1 MAVINILDKS
11 TAELIAAGEVVEKPA
26 SVVKELVENSIDAGA
41 KNITVDIEN
50 GGIRKILVLDDGCGI
65 DSEYVATA
73 FIRHATSKICKKEDL
88 DSIASL
94 GFRGEALASI
104 ASVSKVTLT
113 TKTDEQDFAVE
124 YVIEGGEEK
133 SVEIKPFVNGT
144 RFIIR
149 DLFYNTPARM
159 KFLKKDATEAGYIN
173 EILTNLAL
181 SNPHISFTFK
191 KDGKMVFTT
200 AGDGSLKNTIA
211 SLFTASFAKEIC
223 DVDYSDGKYGIK
235 GFTTYPHYSRQSRNM
250 QFAFINGRYVK
261 NKTVLAAVEN
271 AYKGTVMVGKFPG
284 YVLNI
289 TMPYDCVDVNVHPAK
304 TEVRFANDNEVFSAV
319 YRAVKNALSD
329 NQDIKQVNLKNNVQ
343 QKFFVDTENI
353 KQQTLQE
360 VSVPKAEPKAETA
373 VNNLKIN
380 ITKPKETF
388 KTLSA
393 EEFKAKYQPDTNTLR
408 SEPLGI
414 IYNSDRA
421 QASYVTPP
429 AAKSTGYATSK
440 SIFIPYEEPEA
451 VQPVKAETAAK
462 NTAVKKADTY
472 TETAAAEVVKEIVK
486 ADDIQPQHNQTENDA
501 DYLYDI
507 RIVGEIFNTYI
518 LCESKDSL
526 IVIDKHAAHERLL
539 YERLKKAQNKDNQ
552 MLLAPVGVN
561 LSAKEKEAV
570 MDNIQLLE
578 DNGFIIE
585 DMGIG
590 GVMVRAVPLNISS
603 EDPRSLV
610 EEIAHNL
617 SEGNSAEISEKQEW
631 IFHSVACRSAI
642 KAGDKATEYELKR
655 LIQDITAEK
664 IPLYCPHGR
673 PVIISLTKKE
683 IERQFGRA

>member
-50 GGIRKILVLDDGCGI
+50 GGIKKILVQDDGCGI
-65 DSEYVATA
+65 DSEYVSTA
-73 FIRHATSKICKKEDL
+73 FIRHATSKISNKEDL
-88 DSIASL
+88 DSISSL

-113 TKTDEQDFAVE
+113 TKTEEQDFAVE
-124 YVIEGGEEK
+124 YVVEGGEEK
-133 SVEIKPFVNGT
+133 SLEIKPFVNGT

-191 KDGKMVFTT
+191 KDGKEVFTT

-223 DVDYSDGKYGIK
+223 DVDYSDGKYEVK
-235 GFTTYPHYSRQSRNM
+235 GFTTFPHYSRQSRNM

-289 TMPYDCVDVNVHPAK
+289 AMPYDCVDVNVHPAK
-304 TEVRFANDNEVFSAV
+304 TEVRFASDNEVFSAV

-329 NQDIKQVNLKNNVQ
+329 NQDIKQINLKNTVQ

-353 KQQTLQE
+353 KQQTLNNTVAE
-360 VSVPKAEPKAETA
+360 APKAAE
-373 VNNLKIN
+373 NSFKIN
-380 ITKPKETF
+380 ISPVKDTF
-388 KTLSA
+388 KTVSA
-393 EEFKAKYQPDTNTLR
+393 QEFRERYQPDTNTLKNDDTDI
-408 SEPLGI
+408 SYLSKPK
-414 IYNSDRA
+414 YDNSG
-421 QASYVTPP
+421 SY
-429 AAKSTGYATSK
+429 SSYTSK
-440 SIFIPYEEPEA
+440 KNIFIPYEEPEKISEE
-451 VQPVKAETAAK
+451 VSEPEETSRTVKNDFSETVKEKAETAAH
-462 NTAVKKADTY
+462 NH
-472 TETAAAEVVKEIVK
+472 TES
-486 ADDIQPQHNQTENDA
+486 DNSFM
-501 DYLYDI
+501 YDI
-507 RIVGEIFNTYI
+507 RVVGEIFNTYI
-518 LCESKDSL
+518 LCESNESL

-539 YERLKKAQNKDNQ
+539 YEKLKKCQNNDNQ
-552 MLLAPVGVN
+552 MLLSPIGVN

-570 MDNIQLLE
+570 MDNIKLLE

-585 DMGIG
+585 DMGLG

-603 EDPRSLV
+603 EDPQSLV

-655 LIQDITAEK
+655 LIQDIVTEK

>member
-50 GGIRKILVLDDGCGI
+50 GGIKKILVQDDGCGI
-65 DSEYVATA
+65 DSEYVSTA
-73 FIRHATSKICKKEDL
+73 FIRHATSKISNKEDL

-113 TKTDEQDFAVE
+113 TKTEDQDFAVE
-124 YVIEGGEEK
+124 YVVEGGEEK
-133 SVEIKPFVNGT
+133 SLEIKPFVNGT

-191 KDGKMVFTT
+191 KDGKEVFTT

-223 DVDYSDGKYGIK
+223 NVDYSDGKYEVK
-235 GFTTYPHYSRQSRNM
+235 GFATFPHYSRQSRNM

-329 NQDIKQVNLKNNVQ
+329 NQDIKQINIRNTVQ
-343 QKFFVDTENI
+343 QKFFVDTDNI
-353 KQQTLQE
+353 KQQTLSNTIAE
-360 VSVPKAEPKAETA
+360 EPKAA

-380 ITKPKETF
+380 INPVKDTF
-388 KTLSA
+388 KTVSA
-393 EEFKAKYQPDTNTLR
+393 QEFREKYQPDTNTLKNDDVD
-408 SEPLGI
+408 I
-414 IYNSDRA
+414 CY
-421 QASYVTPP
+421 P
-429 AAKSTGYATSK
+429 AAPKYDISGGYSSYTTK
-440 SIFIPYEEPEA
+440 KNIFIPYEEPEKTTTEPSE
-451 VQPVKAETAAK
+451 PVKVNVSETACEEK
-462 NTAVKKADTY
+462 EEVSVHNH
-472 TETAAAEVVKEIVK
+472 TESDSEFM
-486 ADDIQPQHNQTENDA
+486 
-501 DYLYDI
+501 YDI
-507 RIVGEIFNTYI
+507 RVVGEVFNTYI
-518 LCESKDSL
+518 LCESNDSL
-526 IVIDKHAAHERLL
+526 VIIDKHAAHERLL
-539 YERLKKAQNKDNQ
+539 YEKLKKAQNNDNQ
-552 MLLAPVGVN
+552 MLLSPVGVN

-570 MDNIQLLE
+570 MDNIKLLE

-590 GVMVRAVPLNISS
+590 GVMVRAVPMNISS
-603 EDPRSLV
+603 EDPQSLV

-655 LIQDITAEK
+655 LVQDIITEK

-673 PVIISLTKKE
+673 PVIISLTQKE

>member
-50 GGIRKILVLDDGCGI
+50 GGIKKILVQDDGCGI
-65 DSEYVATA
+65 DSEYVSTA
-73 FIRHATSKICKKEDL
+73 FIRHATSKISNKEDL
-88 DSIASL
+88 DSISSL

-113 TKTDEQDFAVE
+113 TKTEDQDFAVE
-124 YVIEGGEEK
+124 YVVEGGEEK
-133 SVEIKPFVNGT
+133 SLEIKPFVNGT

-191 KDGKMVFTT
+191 KDGKEVFTT

-211 SLFTASFAKEIC
+211 SLFTASFAKEVC
-223 DVDYSDGKYGIK
+223 NVDYSDGKYEVK
-235 GFTTYPHYSRQSRNM
+235 GFATFPHYSRQSRNM

-329 NQDIKQVNLKNNVQ
+329 NQDIKQINIRNTVQ
-343 QKFFVDTENI
+343 QKFFVDTDNI
-353 KQQTLQE
+353 KQQTLSNTIAE
-360 VSVPKAEPKAETA
+360 EPKAA

-380 ITKPKETF
+380 INPVKDTF
-388 KTLSA
+388 KTVSA
-393 EEFKAKYQPDTNTLR
+393 QEFREKYQPDTNTLKKDDVH
-408 SEPLGI
+408 I
-414 IYNSDRA
+414 
-421 QASYVTPP
+421 SYP
-429 AAKSTGYATSK
+429 AAPKNDISGGYSSYTTK
-440 SIFIPYEEPEA
+440 KNIFIPYEEPEKTTTEPSE
-451 VQPVKAETAAK
+451 PVKVNVSETACEEK
-462 NTAVKKADTY
+462 EEVSVHNH
-472 TETAAAEVVKEIVK
+472 TESDSEFM
-486 ADDIQPQHNQTENDA
+486 
-501 DYLYDI
+501 YDI
-507 RIVGEIFNTYI
+507 RVVGEVFNTYI
-518 LCESKDSL
+518 LCESNDSL
-526 IVIDKHAAHERLL
+526 VIIDKHAAHERLL
-539 YERLKKAQNKDNQ
+539 YEKLKKAQNNDNQ
-552 MLLAPVGVN
+552 MLLSPVGVN

-570 MDNIQLLE
+570 MDNIKLLE

-590 GVMVRAVPLNISS
+590 GVMVRAVPMNISS
-603 EDPRSLV
+603 EDPQSLV

-655 LIQDITAEK
+655 LVQDIITEK

-673 PVIISLTKKE
+673 PVIISLTQKE

>member
-50 GGIRKILVLDDGCGI
+50 GGIKKILVQDDGCGI

-73 FIRHATSKICKKEDL
+73 FIRHATSKISNKEDL

-104 ASVSKVTLT
+104 ASVSRVTLT
-113 TKTDEQDFAVE
+113 TKTDEQDFGVE

-133 SVEIKPFVNGT
+133 SIEIKPFVNGT

-191 KDGKMVFTT
+191 KDGKVVFTT
-200 AGDGSLKNTIA
+200 AGDGELKNTIA
-211 SLFTASFAKEIC
+211 SLFSASFAKEIC
-223 DVDYSDGKYGIK
+223 AVDYSDGKYAVK
-235 GFTTYPHYSRQSRNM
+235 GFATYPHYSRQSRNM

-271 AYKGTVMVGKFPG
+271 AYKGTVMVGRFPG
-284 YVLNI
+284 YVLDI
-289 TMPYDCVDVNVHPAK
+289 TMPFDCVDVNVHPAK
-304 TEVRFANDNEVFSAV
+304 TEVRFANESEVFSAV
-319 YRAVKNALSD
+319 YRAVKNALAD
-329 NQDIKQVNLKNNVQ
+329 NQDIKQVNIKNTVQ

-353 KQQTLQE
+353 KQQTIQSA
-360 VSVPKAEPKAETA
+360 VAAEAKTA
-373 VNNLKIN
+373 SAANLKISIN
-380 ITKPKETF
+380 PVKETF
-388 KTLSA
+388 KTVSA
-393 EEFKAKYQPDTNTLR
+393 QEFRERYQTDANVLKNDDI
-408 SEPLGI
+408 GI
-414 IYNSDRA
+414 SC
-421 QASYVTPP
+421 
-429 AAKSTGYATSK
+429 TSK
-440 SIFIPYEEPEA
+440 PKYEISGGYTSYSSKKDIFIPYEEPE
-451 VQPVKAETAAK
+451 K
-462 NTAVKKADTY
+462 AVKPQ
-472 TETAAAEVVKEIVK
+472 EAAAENTAEYTSECTSDKHTEEKSVVV
-486 ADDIQPQHNQTENDA
+486 QHKTAENDS
-501 DYLYDI
+501 DFMYDI
-507 RIVGEIFNTYI
+507 RVVGEVFNTYI
-518 LCESKDSL
+518 LCESSDSL
-526 IVIDKHAAHERLL
+526 VVIDKHAAHERIL
-539 YERLKKAQNKDNQ
+539 YEKLKKNQNNDNQ
-552 MLLAPVGVN
+552 MLLSPVGVN
-561 LSAKEKEAV
+561 LSAREKEAV
-570 MDNIQLLE
+570 MDNIKLLE
-578 DNGFIIE
+578 DNGFIID

-590 GVMVRAVPLNISS
+590 GVIVRAVPMNISS
-603 EDPRSLV
+603 EDPQSLV

-617 SEGNSAEISEKQEW
+617 SQGNSAEISEKQEW

-642 KAGDKATEYELKR
+642 KAGDKATEYELKC
-655 LIQDITAEK
+655 LVQDIIAEK

>member
-1 MAVINILDKS
+1 MDKS

-41 KNITVDIEN
+41 KNITIDIEN
-50 GGIRKILVLDDGCGI
+50 GGIKKILVQDDGCGI
-65 DSEYVATA
+65 DSEYVSTA
-73 FIRHATSKICKKEDL
+73 FIRHATSKISNKEDL

-104 ASVSKVTLT
+104 ASESKVTLT
-113 TKTDEQDFAVE
+113 TKTEDQDFAVE
-124 YVIEGGEEK
+124 YVVEGGEEK
-133 SVEIKPFVNGT
+133 SLEIKPFVNGT

-181 SNPHISFTFK
+181 SNPQISFTFK
-191 KDGKMVFTT
+191 KDGKEVFTT

-211 SLFTASFAKEIC
+211 SLFTASFAKEVC
-223 DVDYSDGKYGIK
+223 NVDYSDGKYEVK
-235 GFTTYPHYSRQSRNM
+235 GFTTFPHYSRQSRNM

-329 NQDIKQVNLKNNVQ
+329 NQDIKQINIRNTVQ
-343 QKFFVDTENI
+343 QKFFVDTDNI
-353 KQQTLQE
+353 KQQTLSNTIAE
-360 VSVPKAEPKAETA
+360 EPKAA

-380 ITKPKETF
+380 INPVKDTF
-388 KTLSA
+388 KTVSA
-393 EEFKAKYQPDTNTLR
+393 QEFREKYQPDTNTLKNDDVD
-408 SEPLGI
+408 I
-414 IYNSDRA
+414 CY
-421 QASYVTPP
+421 P
-429 AAKSTGYATSK
+429 AAPKYDISGGYSSYTTK
-440 SIFIPYEEPEA
+440 KNIFIPYEEPEKTTTEPSE
-451 VQPVKAETAAK
+451 PVKVNVSETACEEK
-462 NTAVKKADTY
+462 EEVSVHNH
-472 TETAAAEVVKEIVK
+472 TESDSEFM
-486 ADDIQPQHNQTENDA
+486 
-501 DYLYDI
+501 YDI
-507 RIVGEIFNTYI
+507 RVVGEVFNTYI
-518 LCESKDSL
+518 LCESNDSL
-526 IVIDKHAAHERLL
+526 VIIDKHAAHERLL
-539 YERLKKAQNKDNQ
+539 YEKLKKAQNNDNQ
-552 MLLAPVGVN
+552 MLLSPVGVN

-570 MDNIQLLE
+570 MDNIKLLE

-590 GVMVRAVPLNISS
+590 GVMVRAVPMNISS
-603 EDPRSLV
+603 EDPQSLV

-655 LIQDITAEK
+655 LVQDIITEK

-673 PVIISLTKKE
+673 PVIISLTQKE